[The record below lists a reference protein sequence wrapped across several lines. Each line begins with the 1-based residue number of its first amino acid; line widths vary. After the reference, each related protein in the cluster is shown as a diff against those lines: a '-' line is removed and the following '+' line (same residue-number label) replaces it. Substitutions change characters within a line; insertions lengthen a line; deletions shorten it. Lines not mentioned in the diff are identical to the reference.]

1 MQFIA
6 DGRRFG
12 ALFCTFIL
20 ANILLIIVPSPL
32 QASQPTGICR
42 TDYLKWQ
49 KQGGYGAFAWSKRS
63 GRCSFNHDGASLDE
77 VKASV
82 MKDCGKKD
90 CELIATLDTPSDSV
104 TKWKD
109 CIKDESSTAL
119 AACQWLIDS
128 HKEKPSDLAAD
139 YNAIGNIYDLRG
151 NDVLAIEF
159 YNRALKV
166 DSKHS
171 WALSNIGHVFHSQG
185 DYEKA
190 TEYLNKA
197 AAFFHPKGKCDA
209 PKCDF
214 RAFNKT
220 MLAEMKSELD
230 RMKGNDSRTLCIY
243 ATSVNVDSWNS
254 QKTFA
259 ASEARRRGLS
269 VGDCRVLMGRDREV
283 NLYESYAPAGV
294 CNAALNAKRSA
305 FVEGDGASVR
315 EAKRRKYDLGD
326 CRLIL
331 GLRKNPIDEPVAEK
345 ATALLKQ
352 LEDFSTNGKSFE
364 NVIAVARVVSDL
376 KTALA
381 SGTTQE
387 VEVKTSELE
396 KLTSFDNNF
405 QHFDSNLEAQKIDA
419 QTAELVVAR
428 IKIRTMDLF
437 ARSYITQH
445 ITSDKNQKL
454 LSIVEQ
460 MKDTHGASGKDL
472 VTLEDD
478 NMKLF
483 ADVGL
488 QDELQ
493 KVMANPV
500 QHAEDAMKLI
510 FQEKPK
516 ESELVYLSLG
526 SDDWNA
532 LARQKRDILATAN
545 DDKSFGLEF
554 GSFADEA
561 EALLALRRAKVAYAT
576 IPSVEPFAEKS
587 GAIGAGKVTIYLDT
601 KLAAP
606 VAVSTCLLLSTYSG
620 QECKIVQNLVEPKK

>member
-1 MQFIA
+1 M
-6 DGRRFG
+6 
-12 ALFCTFIL
+12 
-20 ANILLIIVPSPL
+20 
-32 QASQPTGICR
+32 
-42 TDYLKWQ
+42 
-49 KQGGYGAFAWSKRS
+49 
-63 GRCSFNHDGASLDE
+63 
-77 VKASV
+77 
-82 MKDCGKKD
+82 
-90 CELIATLDTPSDSV
+90 
-104 TKWKD
+104 
-109 CIKDESSTAL
+109 
-119 AACQWLIDS
+119 
-128 HKEKPSDLAAD
+128 
-139 YNAIGNIYDLRG
+139 
-151 NDVLAIEF
+151 
-159 YNRALKV
+159 
-166 DSKHS
+166 
-171 WALSNIGHVFHSQG
+171 SNLGHVFNSQG

-190 TEYLNKA
+190 TEYLSKA
-197 AAFFHPKGKCDA
+197 AANFHPKGKCEA

-214 RAFNKT
+214 REFNKT
-220 MLAEMKSELD
+220 MLAEMKTELD

-243 ATSVNVDSWNS
+243 ATSVNVDSWND

-259 ASEARRRGLS
+259 ASEARRRGLT

-283 NLYESYAPAGV
+283 NLYEGYAPAGV
-294 CNAALNAKRSA
+294 CNAALNDKRSA
-305 FVEGDGASVR
+305 FVEGDGAPVR

-326 CRLIL
+326 CRVIL

-381 SGTTQE
+381 SGTTQD
-387 VEVKTSELE
+387 VETKTNELE
-396 KLTSFDNNF
+396 KLTSFDSNF
-405 QHFDSNLEAQKIDA
+405 QHFDGYLAAQKIDA

-428 IKIRTMDLF
+428 IKIRAMDMF

-472 VTLEDD
+472 VKLVDD

-493 KVMANPV
+493 KDMANPV
-500 QHAEDAMKLI
+500 QHAEDAMKVI

-516 ESELVYLSLG
+516 ESEMIYLSIG

-532 LARQKRDILATAN
+532 IARQKRDILATSN
-545 DDKSFGLEF
+545 DDKLFGLEF
-554 GSFADEA
+554 GLFADEA
-561 EALLALRRAKVAYAT
+561 EALLALRRAKAAYAET
-576 IPSVEPFAEKS
+576 IPSVEPFSEKS

-606 VAVSTCLLLSTYSG
+606 VAISTCLLLSAYSG
-620 QECKIVQNLVEPKK
+620 QECKIVPNLIESKK